1 MPSIQ
6 LVTEIPGPNSRALA
20 ARREAATARGAAKA
34 SALGVARAQGALVSD
49 VDGNTLIDLAGGIG
63 TLAVGHCPPNV
74 VESLHM
80 QAEKLIHFCAIVGT
94 YEPYVRVAELLNDVT
109 PGDHAKKTVLLNSGA
124 EAIETAVKIA
134 RSATGRPAIIV
145 FEGAYHGRTNL
156 TLAMTSKYGLFKK
169 GFGPF
174 APEIYRLPFPNLY
187 RRPIGMSEDDY
198 VDSTIRQLEYAL
210 TAQVDPSAVAAVVI
224 EPVQGEGGFIPA
236 PPKFLARIRELCT
249 EHSIVMV
256 ADEIQCGFGRTGK
269 LFAVEHYGIVPDL
282 IVTAKSL
289 AAGMPLSAVTGR
301 ADIMDAPHPGGLG
314 GTYSGNPLACV
325 AAIEA
330 IQMIRQPEFLKRAEE
345 VGARIRQHVTALQPQ
360 APLIGDI
367 RGLGAMMLMELVKN
381 PLSKEPAPQEVQ
393 QIIAE
398 ALKRGVIIIRA
409 GIFTNCIRFL
419 PPLNITD
426 EQLDE
431 ALTVVAD
438 AVRSV
443 EDARMVVPVA

>member
-1 MPSIQ
+1 
-6 LVTEIPGPNSRALA
+6 
-20 ARREAATARGAAKA
+20 
-34 SALGVARAQGALVSD
+34 
-49 VDGNTLIDLAGGIG
+49 
-63 TLAVGHCPPNV
+63 
-74 VESLHM
+74 
-80 QAEKLIHFCAIVGT
+80 
-94 YEPYVRVAELLNDVT
+94 
-109 PGDHAKKTVLLNSGA
+109 
-124 EAIETAVKIA
+124 
-134 RSATGRPAIIV
+134 
-145 FEGAYHGRTNL
+145 
-156 TLAMTSKYGLFKK
+156 
-169 GFGPF
+169 
-174 APEIYRLPFPNLY
+174 
-187 RRPIGMSEDDY
+187 
-198 VDSTIRQLEYAL
+198 
-210 TAQVDPSAVAAVVI
+210 
-224 EPVQGEGGFIPA
+224 
-236 PPKFLARIRELCT
+236 
-249 EHSIVMV
+249 
-256 ADEIQCGFGRTGK
+256 
-269 LFAVEHYGIVPDL
+269 VPDL